1 VIVTGYT
8 GTLHIVNTGNNTVYG
23 PFLEGQLGTE
33 DVHLS
38 DIAVTPDGKT
48 ALIANSGDAN
58 LSFVDISNPL
68 SPSLLATVTL
78 QFTYTNG
85 GDVYTTTLFPQ
96 DIAITQDGKFAVLT
110 DRIIKLWHT
119 SNIATIDIAA
129 RKVITGMH
137 NYADKNS
144 QAVAI
149 APDNTVVFAD
159 ALNGLVRSYLI
170 DDQGYLIYGN
180 TVTYTVNQKT
190 GAIDPTGSQYY
201 TSGWYHPKPINMGVA
216 PDGETVILCDYN
228 PYTETIGVDYAHYTY
243 QIGAYRITAPGVIS
257 FTQAITGVTAG
268 NCQSVAFSATGDKAY
283 LFGND
288 GDENPEKYNHL
299 TVLDITGPGEISL
312 DNEVAAEIPRYGIGG
327 IYGMESMAIINNKAY
342 IGHEGD
348 DPSSLKNTVY
358 VVDLNSFEVLTLT
371 LSGIPTDVFS
381 MGVAAIP
388 YFTYVPFLI
397 QP

>member
-1 VIVTGYT
+1 MKKVRF
-8 GTLHIVNTGNNTVYG
+8 LLKTVSHCSYG
-23 PFLEGQLGTE
+23 PFLTGQLGPE
-33 DVHLS
+33 DGRLS
-38 DIAVTPDGKT
+38 DIAITPNGKT
-48 ALIANSGDAN
+48 ALVSNYGGGI

-68 SPSLLATVTL
+68 NPSLLATITL
-78 QFTYTNG
+78 QFTYTYG
-85 GDVYTTTLFPQ
+85 GDVYTTTEYPQ
-96 DIAITQDGKFAVLT
+96 DIAITQDGKFAVVT
-110 DRIIKLWHT
+110 DGYVKLWRT

-137 NYADKNS
+137 HYADRNS

-159 ALNGLVRSYLI
+159 SLNGVARSYLI

-180 TVTYTVNQKT
+180 TVTYTINKNT

-201 TSGWYHPKPINMGVA
+201 TSGWYHPRPLNIGVA
-216 PDGETVILCDYN
+216 PDGETVILCDN
-228 PYTETIGVDYAHYTY
+228 APYSETIGADYAHYMY
-243 QIGAYRITAPGVIS
+243 QIGAYRITAPGIIS

-268 NCQSVAFSATGDKAY
+268 NCQSVAFSASGDKAY

-312 DNEVAAEIPRYGIGG
+312 SNEVAAEIPHYGVGG
-327 IYGMESMAIINNKAY
+327 FYGMESMAVINNKAY

-348 DPSSLKNTVY
+348 DTGNLKNTVH
-358 VVDLNSFEVLTLT
+358 VVDLSSFEVLTLT
-371 LSGIPTDVFS
+371 LPGLPTDVLS
-381 MGVAAIP
+381 LGVAAIP

-397 QP
+397 QQ